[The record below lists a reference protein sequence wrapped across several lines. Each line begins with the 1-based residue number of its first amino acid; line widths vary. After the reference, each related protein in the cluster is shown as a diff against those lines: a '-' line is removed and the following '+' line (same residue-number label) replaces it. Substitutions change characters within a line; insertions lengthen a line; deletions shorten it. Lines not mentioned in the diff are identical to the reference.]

1 MKTAKTR
8 QEPDRHI
15 ATPPQGL
22 RGGTRRA
29 KCCGSSGSEH
39 APTTGPHTSCLW
51 CHLFPPGL
59 LPLNGFPEAAR
70 SPCRTRSG
78 QPSAL
83 PTLDLLPALPHLPPG
98 ISYRATNS
106 QDDTASVRRP
116 ILHWSLAAA
125 ANEGCSQPHLR
136 GAVWSQAC
144 RAQDV
149 LGFQQ
154 NVAEWSLA
162 LSLSAYLPSCELSQ
176 ALQWFPPTAQMILQ
190 ADVNPSP
197 VLLQELSKPRRVW
210 YRVACLL
217 RGNAG
222 PGRRTRD
229 PRQPLVIKF

>member
-15 ATPPQGL
+15 ATPPRGL

-39 APTTGPHTSCLW
+39 APTTSPHTSCLW

-83 PTLDLLPALPHLPPG
+83 PTLDLLPALPHPPPG

-125 ANEGCSQPHLR
+125 ANEDCGQPHLR
-136 GAVWSQAC
+136 GAEWSQAR

-149 LGFQQ
+149 LASNRMWQSG
-154 NVAEWSLA
+154 AWL
-162 LSLSAYLPSCELSQ
+162 YL
-176 ALQWFPPTAQMILQ
+176 
-190 ADVNPSP
+190 
-197 VLLQELSKPRRVW
+197 
-210 YRVACLL
+210 
-217 RGNAG
+217 
-222 PGRRTRD
+222 
-229 PRQPLVIKF
+229 